1 MKINNGNGT
10 PYINP
15 YQKVQPVNKIE
26 KSKAVSNQ
34 DQLQISTEAK
44 EMLTKKAE
52 EARADKITK
61 LKEQVA
67 NGTYTVNSEEVAN
80 KLFAK
85 WFK

>member
-26 KSKAVSNQ
+26 KSNPVSNQ
-34 DQLQISTEAK
+34 DQLQISSEAK

-52 EARADKITK
+52 EARAEKVSK

-67 NGTYTVNSEEVAN
+67 SGTYSVNSEEVAN
-80 KLFAK
+80 KLFTK